1 MRRTFV
7 FGLVCTSLAAA
18 GPALAQE
25 VLAPTAGGFPSDGIV
40 LMVIDEPGS
49 ADSVYANQ
57 LVEAAQPFSP
67 VPIRIEHREDFS
79 NFGTWEAIRWM
90 IDQGP
95 EANDGSVVFVY
106 TVPGSVIDLLVIDME
121 TELGVGLDDL
131 NVVVSTEQLP
141 YFIHQRADAPWGDTM
156 QDFIDHATA
165 NPGTIRYISG
175 GPGGAQDAAFQWYL
189 RQFDITVNEIIGGG
203 GGARALTVAAG
214 DGDVTLS
221 PPDLILPHFEGGK
234 VDVLMMTGD
243 GVSPAPWEA
252 VPNSASFGITGD
264 PWKQTRGIGVPPGVP
279 EENRAWLEQLFTT
292 AATQSAYQA
301 NRLQVPGL
309 QTTIL
314 DAAGTIALAQTAYD
328 ESLPMMQ
335 EMGVYWGDQ

>member
-1 MRRTFV
+1 MRKTLV
-7 FGLVCTSLAAA
+7 TGLVFTSILAAV
-18 GPALAQE
+18 PAVAQD
-25 VLAPTAGGFPSDGIV
+25 VLPRTQNGFPSDSIV

-67 VPIRIEHREDFS
+67 VPIRVEHREDFS

-95 EANDGSVVFVY
+95 RTNDGSVLFVY

-131 NVVVSTEQLP
+131 NVVMSTEQLP

-156 QDFIDHATA
+156 QDLIDYAKE
-165 NPGTIRYISG
+165 NPGEVRYISG
-175 GPGGAQDAAFQWYL
+175 GPGGAQDAAMQWYL

-214 DGDVTLS
+214 EGDVTLS
-221 PPDLILPHFEGGK
+221 PPDLILPHFQGGK
-234 VDVLMMTGD
+234 VDVLMMSGD
-243 GVSPAPWEA
+243 GVSPTPWEN

-264 PWKQTRGIGVPPGVP
+264 PWNQTRGIAVPPETP
-279 EENRAWLEQLFTT
+279 DENRLWLEQLFAK
-292 AATQSAYQA
+292 AAAQPDYQA
-301 NRLQVPGL
+301 LRLQVPGL
-309 QTTIL
+309 QNTIL
-314 DAAGTIALAQTAYD
+314 DATATIALAERAYD
-328 ESLPMMQ
+328 ESLPVMRDL
-335 EMGVYWGDQ
+335 GVYWADQ

>member
-1 MRRTFV
+1 MRRTLV
-7 FGLVCTSLAAA
+7 FGLVCTSFTVAL
-18 GPALAQE
+18 PALAQD
-25 VLAPTAGGFPSDGIV
+25 VLAPTPGGFPSGSIV

-57 LVEAAQPFSP
+57 LAEAAQPFSP

-95 EANDGSVVFVY
+95 DTNDGSVAFVY

-141 YFIHQRADAPWGDTM
+141 YFVHQRADAPWGDTM

-165 NPGTIRYISG
+165 NPGEVRYISG

-203 GGARALTVAAG
+203 GPARALTVAAG
-214 DGDVTLS
+214 DGDITLS
-221 PPDLILPHFEGGK
+221 PPDLILPHFQGGK
-234 VDVLMMTGD
+234 VDVLMMSGD
-243 GVSPAPWEA
+243 GAAPAPWEN

-264 PWKQTRGIGVPPGVP
+264 PWKQTRGIAVPPDTP
-279 EENRAWLEQLFTT
+279 EENRVWLEQLFTT
-292 AATQSAYQA
+292 AADQPEYQTK
-301 NRLQVPGL
+301 RLQVPGL

-314 DAAGTIALAQTAYD
+314 DAAGTIALAQKAYE
-328 ESLPMMQ
+328 ESLPLMRQ
-335 EMGVYWGDQ
+335 MGVYWGDQ

>member
-1 MRRTFV
+1 V
-7 FGLVCTSLAAA
+7 LTSCIVAA
-18 GPALAQE
+18 PTLAQD
-25 VLAPTAGGFPSDGIV
+25 VLAPTPGGFPSEPIV

-67 VPIRIEHREDFS
+67 VPIRVEHREDFS

-95 EANDGSVVFVY
+95 RGNDGSVAFVY

-156 QDFIDHATA
+156 QSFIDYAKE
-165 NPGTIRYISG
+165 NPGTVRYISG
-175 GPGGAQDAAFQWYL
+175 GPGGAQDAAMKWYMS
-189 RQFDITVNEIIGGG
+189 QFGVTVNEIIGGG
-203 GGARALTVAAG
+203 GAARALTVAAG
-214 DGDVTLS
+214 EGDVTLS

-234 VDVLMMTGD
+234 VDVLMMSGD
-243 GVSPAPWEA
+243 GAAPAPWEN

-264 PWKQTRGIGVPPGVP
+264 PWKQTRGIGVPPETP
-279 EENRAWLEQLFTT
+279 EENRLWLEQLFRL
-292 AATQSAYQA
+292 ASEQPDYQA
-301 NRLQVPGL
+301 KRQQVPGL
-309 QTTIL
+309 QNVIL
-314 DAAGTIALAQTAYD
+314 DSAGTIDLAQRAYD
-328 ESLPMMQ
+328 ESLPLMR
-335 EMGVYWGDQ
+335 EMGVYWADQ